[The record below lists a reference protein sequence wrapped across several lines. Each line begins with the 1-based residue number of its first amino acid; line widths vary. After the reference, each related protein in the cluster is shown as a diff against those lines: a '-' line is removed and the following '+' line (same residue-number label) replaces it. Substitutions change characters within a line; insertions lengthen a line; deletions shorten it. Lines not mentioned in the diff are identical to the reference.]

1 MYCNNCG
8 AQIPD
13 GSSFCSH
20 CGNSTNSVTTKRQN
34 DYQDR
39 PVYREFT
46 ESDLPEKYR
55 PLGAWAYFGYGL
67 LFAIPIVGFICLIV
81 FSLSDTNINRRNYAR
96 SFWCVLVI
104 ALIIAVIL
112 SVSGIALFS
121 SLNNSLSS
129 SRFR

>member
-1 MYCNNCG
+1 M
-8 AQIPD
+8 
-13 GSSFCSH
+13 
-20 CGNSTNSVTTKRQN
+20 TTKRQN